1 MTNRDASPVGVGYSL
16 RRLAGTAGW
25 YLGLKQSTPD
35 DLKPWDR
42 DFLRWIAEAEAT
54 GKDPNDI
61 GDAAWSGSRLE
72 VSERHYFPHITPRSV
87 VLELGPGT
95 GRVTRYVIG
104 RCQEMV
110 LVDYSPVVCEWLPK
124 YLAGKGRFRVHRI
137 AGPAF
142 PDVEGASV
150 DVAIAN
156 GVFHHIDTYATFFF
170 LEEFYRVLRPGGVV
184 SFDFVQLVSAEGRQF
199 FKQWRPA
206 PGSESIFRF
215 HHPEV
220 IRTLAELAGFEIIA
234 LTSNDSRLAFLEAR
248 KPGAK

>member
-1 MTNRDASPVGVGYSL
+1 MIGHSL
-16 RRLAGTAGW
+16 RRLAGAARRH
-25 YLGLKQSTPD
+25 LGLERIMPD
-35 DLKPWDR
+35 GLKPWDR

-61 GDAAWSGSRLE
+61 GDSAWSGSRLE
-72 VSERHYFPHITPRSV
+72 VTERHYLPHITPHSV

-104 RCQEMV
+104 RCREMI

-142 PDVEGASV
+142 PDVDSASV

-156 GVFHHIDTYATFFF
+156 GVFHHIDTYATYFF

-184 SFDFVQLVSAEGRQF
+184 SFDFVQLVSAEGREF
-199 FKQWRPA
+199 FKQWRPT
-206 PGSESIFRF
+206 PGAESIFRF

-220 IRTLAELAGFEIIA
+220 IRTLAELAGLEIIA
-234 LTSNDSRLAFLEAR
+234 LTSSTSRLAFLEAR
-248 KPGAK
+248 KR

>member
-1 MTNRDASPVGVGYSL
+1 MIKHSL
-16 RRLAGTAGW
+16 RRLVRTARG
-25 YLGLKQSTPD
+25 YLGLEQVPSD
-35 DLKPWDR
+35 GLKPWDR

-61 GDAAWSGSRLE
+61 GDSAWSGSRLE
-72 VSERHYFPHITPRSV
+72 VTERHYLPHITAQSV

-104 RCQEMV
+104 RCREMI

-124 YLAGKGRFRVHRI
+124 YLAGKGRFRVQRI

-142 PDVEGASV
+142 PDVDSASV

-156 GVFHHIDTYATFFF
+156 GVFHHIDTYATYFF
-170 LEEFYRVLRPGGVV
+170 LEEFHRVLRPGGVV
-184 SFDFVQLVSAEGRQF
+184 SFDFVQLVSAEGREF

-215 HHPEV
+215 HHPDV
-220 IRTLAELAGFEIIA
+220 IGTLAELAGFEIIA
-234 LTSNDSRLAFLEAR
+234 LTSSTSRLAFLEAR
-248 KPGAK
+248 KR